1 MCGICCVFQKGNE
14 TTLKCITENSCIQN
28 RGPDYRGS
36 HVVSVSSDQSLVF
49 GGFVLHLRG
58 SATPQPV
65 TDDTGNTFLW
75 NGEVFGGMEMGEE
88 ENDTH
93 ALFDHLT
100 RSADAKDILTLMAGL
115 QGPWSFIFWQAS
127 ESKLW
132 FGRDVFGRRSLLWH
146 LPDSDN
152 DVFVLSSVQIRPHH
166 YQEMPSLG
174 VYCLDLR
181 VPKTCSGGDDAFP
194 IPLLTVFPWK
204 RGTWPGTMEPVIADN
219 FTEKLY
225 PFPIYFDV
233 KLDSEL
239 HLHSWMPTLNM
250 ELPPPG
256 HELSPLEESSEHCY
270 QDYMEHILDNSEVL
284 KKAVEQLMDVLL
296 KSVEKRVYNLPRARC
311 MTDLLD
317 GNKQAIEQGVMRVK
331 LGEVRDGEAD
341 GQRLDEDGNMSREKA
356 KVAILFSGGVDST
369 VLAALADRCLPP
381 DESIDLINVA
391 FEQVP
396 KQAPASKKGR
406 QKCGPVPDVPL
417 DRFGVP
423 DRQTGYVALSE
434 LNPSRKW
441 NFVEVNVTQSEL
453 QTFRSQHVRHLLYP
467 LTSVLDDSIGC
478 AVWFAARGQGIL
490 GNGDCEGQEY
500 RSDAKVILC
509 GMGADEQLVGY
520 SRHRVRFR
528 DHGWHG
534 IINEVDMEMK
544 RISARNLGR
553 DDRII
558 GDHGRE
564 SRFPFLDEDVVA
576 YFAGLPMHLKADLS
590 LPRGVGEKLL
600 LRLLALRLGLYS
612 TSVLPKRAIQFGS
625 RIAKLENSK
634 EKATDVCDRLKDA
647 LKADHAIGSNCVGDM
662 AKSQML
668 TDKH

>member
-14 TTLKCITENSCIQN
+14 TTLKCITESSCIQN

-36 HVVSVSSDQSLVF
+36 HVVSVSSDRSLVF

-65 TDDTGNTFLW
+65 TDETGNTLLW
-75 NGEVFGGMEMGEE
+75 NGEVFGGMEMGKE
-88 ENDTH
+88 ENDTQ

-100 RSADAKDILTLMAGL
+100 QTADTQDILTLMAGL

-146 LPDSDN
+146 LPDNDN
-152 DVFVLSSVQIRPHH
+152 DAFVLSSVQIHPHH

-174 VYCLDLR
+174 VYCLDLS
-181 VPKTCSGGDDAFP
+181 VPKTCSDGDDATP

-204 RGTWPGTMEPVIADN
+204 QGTWPGTMEPVIADN

-225 PFPIYFDV
+225 PTPTYFDV

-250 ELPPPG
+250 ELPP
-256 HELSPLEESSEHCY
+256 LDTNYLPLRRVP
-270 QDYMEHILDNSEVL
+270 NSVIRTTWDMSL
-284 KKAVEQLMDVLL
+284 TTARSKKAVEQLMDVLL
-296 KSVEKRVYNLPRARC
+296 KSVQKRVYNLPRPRC
-311 MTDLLD
+311 ITDLSD
-317 GNKQAIEQGVMRVK
+317 GSKQAIEQGVER
-331 LGEVRDGEAD
+331 LNLCEVRDGEAD
-341 GQRLDEDGNMSREKA
+341 GQRLVEGGNTSGERA

-396 KQAPASKKGR
+396 KQPPASKKGK
-406 QKCGPVPDVPL
+406 QKGGPVPDIPL
-417 DRFGVP
+417 DRFSVP

-453 QTFRSQHVRHLLYP
+453 QKFRSQHVRHLLYP

-490 GNGDCEGQEY
+490 GNGECQGQEY

-576 YFAGLPMHLKADLS
+576 YIAGLPMHLKADLS

-600 LRLLALRLGLYS
+600 LRLLALRLGLCS
-612 TSVLPKRAIQFGS
+612 TAVLPKRAIQFGS

-634 EKATDVCDRLKDA
+634 EKASDVCDRLKNT
-647 LKADHAIGSNCVGDM
+647 LKADCATGSGCIGDM

>member
-28 RGPDYRGS
+28 RGPDYSGS
-36 HVVSVSSDQSLVF
+36 HVVSISSEQSLLF

-65 TDDTGNTFLW
+65 KDDKGNTLLW
-75 NGEVFGGMEMGEE
+75 NGEVFGGMEMGKE
-88 ENDTH
+88 ENDTQ

-100 RSADAKDILTLMAGL
+100 QTADTQDILTLMAGL

-146 LPDSDN
+146 LPDSDT
-152 DVFVLSSVQIRPHH
+152 DVFVLSSVQIQPHH
-166 YQEMPSLG
+166 YQELPSLG
-174 VYCLDLR
+174 VYCLDLGVSQTGSDGANASY
-181 VPKTCSGGDDAFP
+181 VPV
-194 IPLLTVFPWK
+194 LTVFPWK
-204 RGTWPGTMEPVIADN
+204 QGTWPGTMEPVLADN
-219 FTEKLY
+219 FTQKLY
-225 PFPIYFDV
+225 PTSTYFDI
-233 KLDSEL
+233 KLDSEF
-239 HLHSWMPTLNM
+239 HLHSWMPAINK

-256 HELSPLEESSEHCY
+256 HELTPLENGEQCY
-270 QDYMEHILDNSEVL
+270 QDYIGHILDNSEIM
-284 KKAVEQLMDVLL
+284 KRAVEQLMEVLL
-296 KSVEKRVYNLPRARC
+296 KSVQKRVYNLPRSRC
-311 MTDLLD
+311 VTDILD
-317 GNKQAIEQGVMRVK
+317 GSSSAIAEGVERMKLSEMREGK
-331 LGEVRDGEAD
+331 GD
-341 GQRLDEDGNMSREKA
+341 GQGLDEEANTSSGKA

-381 DESIDLINVA
+381 DECIDLINVA
-391 FEQVP
+391 FEQLP
-396 KQAPASKKGR
+396 KQPPAGKKGK
-406 QKCGPVPDVPL
+406 QKCGAVPDVPP
-417 DRFGVP
+417 DKFNVP
-423 DRQTGYVALSE
+423 DRLTGYVALSE
-434 LNPSRKW
+434 LNPNRKW
-441 NFVEVNVTQSEL
+441 NFVEVNVTQTEL
-453 QTFRSQHVRHLLYP
+453 QKFRSQHVRHLLYP

-490 GNGDCEGQEY
+490 GNGAGQGQGY
-500 RSDAKVILC
+500 RSDAKVVLC
-509 GMGADEQLVGY
+509 GMGADEQLAGY

-528 DHGWHG
+528 DHGWQG

-576 YFAGLPMHLKADLS
+576 YLAGLPMYLKAELS

-600 LRLLALRLGLYS
+600 LRQLALQLGLRS
-612 TSVLPKRAIQFGS
+612 TAVLPKRAIQFGS

-634 EKATDVCDRLKDA
+634 EKASDICDRLKDA
-647 LKADHAIGSNCVGDM
+647 HKADCATVSGCAGDM

-668 TDKH
+668 TNKH